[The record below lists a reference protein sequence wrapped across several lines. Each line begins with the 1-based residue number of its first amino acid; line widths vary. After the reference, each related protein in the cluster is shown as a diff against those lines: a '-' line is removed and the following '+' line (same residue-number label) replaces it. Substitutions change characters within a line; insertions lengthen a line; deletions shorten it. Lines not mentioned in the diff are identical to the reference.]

1 MRRILTIILFFLSIS
16 SFSLLA
22 QTQPNNVKRAKQI
35 EAIKIGYI
43 TRRLELTPEES
54 QKFWPV
60 YNQFQLEQN
69 QIIQQKRKA
78 RLQNANNADQMID
91 DDFYFDTKILEL
103 KKKYRNDFSKVISP
117 EKIKSLYTAER
128 DFREELIKQLKNRS
142 ENGN

>member
-1 MRRILTIILFFLSIS
+1 MRRILTIIIFFIS
-16 SFSLLA
+16 FTSSSLNA
-22 QTQPNNVKRAKQI
+22 QTQPNNIKRAKQI
-35 EAIKIGYI
+35 ESIKIGYI

-78 RLQNANNADQMID
+78 RLQNANNPDQMID
-91 DDFYFDTKILEL
+91 DDFHYDTKILEL
-103 KKKYRNDFSKVISP
+103 KKSYRKEFSKIISP